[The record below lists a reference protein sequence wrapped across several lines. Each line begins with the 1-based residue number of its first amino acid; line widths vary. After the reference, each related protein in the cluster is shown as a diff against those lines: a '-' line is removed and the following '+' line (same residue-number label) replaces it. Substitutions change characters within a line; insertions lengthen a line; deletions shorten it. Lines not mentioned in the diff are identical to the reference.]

1 MAEIATIE
9 SLRAE
14 NPFGKSQTGALAEAE
29 QTKAL
34 SELQTALIIAKRF
47 PRDPIVAMDRILQA
61 CARPTLADRALYS
74 YARGGTDITGPSI
87 YLAKAMA
94 QHWGNLTYGIR
105 EIESRNGVSL
115 VESFCYDLETNT
127 KETREF
133 QVAHGRYTKSSGLK
147 KVEDPRDIY
156 EIVANMGSRRLR
168 ACILGIIP
176 DDVTDAAVR
185 QVEITLRA
193 KVEITPEKIKS
204 LIDKFSA
211 LKVSADQLEA
221 RIQRR
226 MDAITPALMIQLG
239 KIYNSLKDGMSK
251 PEDWFSAKKEDN
263 PLDDLRGEKK

>member
-1 MAEIATIE
+1 MANTME

-14 NPFGKSQTGALAEAE
+14 NPFGQAQPGALAAAE

-34 SELQTALIIAKRF
+34 SELQTALIMARRF

-61 CARPTLADRALYS
+61 CSRPTLAERGLYS

-94 QHWGNLTYGIR
+94 QHWGNLTFGIR
-105 EIESRNGVSL
+105 EIENRNGSSL

-127 KETREF
+127 KESREF
-133 QVAHGRYTKSSGLK
+133 QVAHGRYTRSGGMK
-147 KVEDPRDIY
+147 KVDDPRDVY

-185 QVEITLRA
+185 QVEITLKTR
-193 KVEITPEKIKS
+193 VEITPEKIKS
-204 LIDKFSA
+204 LIDKFSE
-211 LKVSADQLEA
+211 LKITSEQLET

-226 MDAITPALMIQLG
+226 LDAITPAGMIQLG
-239 KIYNSLKDGMSK
+239 KIYNSIKDGISK
-251 PEDWFSAKKEDN
+251 PDDWFASQKKEEGPMDK
-263 PLDDLRGEKK
+263 LRGDSAT